1 VGTVAAGEVD
11 DPIVVQRLCI
21 GTHVDHA
28 VVAGADRA
36 GVVEAVA
43 VRAAGPQ
50 VDPAVGQVDPPA
62 GPIVDAVV
70 AVPEAGDVVVDDP
83 DAAVAVGEEVVRG
96 ERDDGA
102 RDVAGVVD
110 LVGTVAANHGDRD
123 GRVGF
128 DGAAVVQ
135 RGGAEQRFHL
145 HGDRRGVV
153 AGGDGAGVLDQHVA
167 VGPRV
172 DADRGAVSAGCAA
185 DRTAVGH
192 RRAVVAVGKGADA
205 HAVGPLGGDVAAVG
219 DARVAAERIGVGAE
233 GIAEGARGNVAAVV
247 HRRAVVAIDVH
258 AEGSGIALR
267 GHAAGVGG
275 DRKSTR

>member
-1 VGTVAAGEVD
+1 SGHVSERIRIAIEGVFHAVDRHVHGLAGPVDHVAIDVDRVPTQVDVDGAVSAEIAPQHQPVVGTVAAGEVD

-83 DAAVAVGEEVVRG
+83 GAAVAVGEEVVRG

-167 VGPRV
+167 VGPCV
-172 DADRGAVSAGCAA
+172 DADRGAVRAGRAA

-205 HAVGPLGGDVAAVG
+205 HAVGALGGDV
-219 DARVAAERIGVGAE
+219 
-233 GIAEGARGNVAAVV
+233 
-247 HRRAVVAIDVH
+247 
-258 AEGSGIALR
+258 
-267 GHAAGVGG
+267 
-275 DRKSTR
+275 